1 MFLAFCS
8 AGFAHTEAHGT
19 CFETAVCRNPQEKPP
34 SRHIHIYIFS
44 KDMLGGWQIGLL
56 LEIHIG
62 VCLMVSITQFKY
74 TMVGRFEHTMLIQ
87 QQRPLLSCL
96 LKANCTCYALARGT
110 QLLLTAL
117 PNWFWLHSFRNENGN
132 AFAFLCGGELG
143 FT

>member
-1 MFLAFCS
+1 MLS
-8 AGFAHTEAHGT
+8 AARALLTQRHMGHALRLQCVEIP
-19 CFETAVCRNPQEKPP
+19 RKKPP

-117 PNWFWLHSFRNENGN
+117 PN
-132 AFAFLCGGELG
+132 
-143 FT
+143 

>member
-1 MFLAFCS
+1 
-8 AGFAHTEAHGT
+8 
-19 CFETAVCRNPQEKPP
+19 
-34 SRHIHIYIFS
+34 
-44 KDMLGGWQIGLL
+44 MLGGWQIGLL